1 MKSSYPNYIY
11 IKKKTSDEYKKF
23 PTMILFNLQISR
35 AKVLD
40 GRQIRREWEKEINR
54 ERDGER

>member
-1 MKSSYPNYIY
+1 MLERMLMKSSYPNYIY

-40 GRQIRREWEKEINR
+40 GRQIRRE
-54 ERDGER
+54 